1 MKNTRVKKVM
11 LSTLLAVGLLFG
23 VVPSSAMVEVK
34 APIVE
39 NLGEEETL
47 IKLPS
52 SDYTFSTME
61 STVDM
66 VEEFKMEAQ
75 KVQHERE
82 EQIRKAIEAEQRRLA
97 ELEAKR
103 KAELEAKKRAE
114 REAEE
119 KRKAEAK
126 AKEVEVKQKVQ
137 KEQTDKGTSFEA
149 SYYTPYCNGCSGKT
163 ATGENVRDSIYVNGM
178 RVIAVDPRI
187 IPLHSIVMVTTPH
200 ETFKAIALDTGG
212 AIKGRKVDILVKD
225 TSTAYK
231 LGRHSV
237 HIKVLKEEK

>member
-1 MKNTRVKKVM
+1 M

-39 NLGEEETL
+39 NLREEETL

-75 KVQHERE
+75 RVQHERE

-119 KRKAEAK
+119 KRKAEIK
-126 AKEVEVKQKVQ
+126 QKEQSEVKVNQNKQKVQ
-137 KEQTDKGTSFEA
+137 VQNEQADKGTSFEA

-163 ATGENVRDSIYVNGM
+163 ATGEDVRDSIYVNGM

-187 IPLHSIVMVTTPH
+187 IPLHSIVVVTTPH

-225 TSTAYK
+225 TNTALK
-231 LGRHSV
+231 LGRHTV
-237 HIKVLKEEK
+237 HIKVIK